1 MSNLLNDISNK
12 WIIIFYFLKEIIN
25 NNNLDNFKSSIGEF
39 GTFASIYKELIEQN
53 IITIYFD
60 SIETHQR
67 SKFNYSII
75 YYYNYLMNI
84 VQSTHQYIINKIP
97 TNYLGF
103 NKLFELRKKK
113 SE

>member
-1 MSNLLNDISNK
+1 MNNLLNDISNK
-12 WIIIFYFLKEIIN
+12 WIKIFY
-25 NNNLDNFKSSIGEF
+25 

-113 SE
+113 WIICLII

>member
-12 WIIIFYFLKEIIN
+12 WIKIFYFLKETI
-25 NNNLDNFKSSIGEF
+25 NNNLDNFKSSIG
-39 GTFASIYKELIEQN
+39 ELIEQN

-84 VQSTHQYIINKIP
+84 VQSTHQYIINKMP